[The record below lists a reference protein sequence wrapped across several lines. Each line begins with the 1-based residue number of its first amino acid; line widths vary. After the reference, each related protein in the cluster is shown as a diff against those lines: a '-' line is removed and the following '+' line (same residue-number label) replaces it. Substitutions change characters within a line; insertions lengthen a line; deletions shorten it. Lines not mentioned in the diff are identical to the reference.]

1 MTTPP
6 LTSVAFR
13 GNGQAVETR
22 MIGPPTAT
30 PSVHANDTGQHL
42 RIGIVIPCRG
52 DQAFLSGCLASL
64 KDFSSAGDVVI
75 VVDGDADQAVARLAR
90 SGGAVYLSRP
100 NSRRGHAIGCGIQ
113 WILHRAAADILLLC
127 HADMVLPAGSR
138 TRLLDKLGA
147 QARCRWGLLG
157 HHINDR
163 RLRFRLLELGN
174 HWRGVALS
182 LPYGDQAMFVGVD
195 LLARAGGW
203 PFQPELEDLELSLR
217 LRQWMAAT
225 FVNAPVAIGTRHWTK
240 GICRTTIRNWMLA
253 ARYTL
258 SRQELR

>member
-1 MTTPP
+1 M
-6 LTSVAFR
+6 AFR
-13 GNGQAVETR
+13 GSGQTVSRR

-30 PSVHANDTGQHL
+30 PPVRANDTGQRL

-52 DQAFLSGCLASL
+52 DQAFLPGCLASL
-64 KDFSSAGDVVI
+64 KDFSIAGDRVI
-75 VVDGDADQAVARLAR
+75 VVDGDADQDVARLAI
-90 SGGAVYLSRP
+90 SVGAVYLSRP
-100 NSRRGHAIGCGIQ
+100 NSRRGHAIGCGVE

-138 TRLLDKLGA
+138 TRLLEKLGA

-157 HHINDR
+157 HHINDK

-174 HWRGVALS
+174 HLRGVALS
-182 LPYGDQAMFVGVD
+182 IPYGDQAMFVGVD

-203 PFQPELEDLELSLR
+203 PLQPELEDLELSLR

-225 FVNAPVAIGTRHWTK
+225 FVNAPVAIGSRHWTN
-240 GICRTTIRNWMLA
+240 GICRTTIGNWILA
-253 ARYTL
+253 ARYALT
-258 SRQELR
+258 RRELR